1 MYYQFSK
8 LKLVSVPSIR
18 EFSSLWLNQIIR
30 DFLPYL
36 TTLRSIRMQSQRN
49 SSEMVS
55 KSYTCIIGG
64 SLKTL
69 FWYLIH
75 LSNAFSL
82 TFAYPL
88 DQLVYAAK
96 VKKTNMFEWTQERT
110 LVITNNALYNIHKK

>member
-64 SLKTL
+64 SLKTI